1 MSVVIQTNSKA
12 QFRDFML
19 WLKASRNKVKAIT
32 DRIKVV
38 LDLIDPQLPEP
49 DRPPQL
55 DVIMERCKLA
65 LENFKYYACGVACSA
80 VGHALA
86 VVRSVYSSVKIEW
99 IDGGFAQNLSDEQ
112 ITALEE
118 EVADSMIKLTDD
130 LD

>member
-1 MSVVIQTNSKA
+1 
-12 QFRDFML
+12 ML
-19 WLKASRNKVKAIT
+19 RLEASRNKVKAIT

-65 LENFKYYACGVACSA
+65 LENFKYYACGIACSA

-86 VVRSVYSSVKIEW
+86 VVRSVYSSVKIE
-99 IDGGFAQNLSDEQ
+99 
-112 ITALEE
+112 
-118 EVADSMIKLTDD
+118 
-130 LD
+130 